1 MKWCVAFLF
10 SGASEC
16 LNFGAALDRYLAEVT
31 PTKKAATQR
40 AERLKAKPLREFFG
54 SYAMAAIGVDLV
66 ARYRDERLASASQRI
81 DKATGKATL
90 LRPATVRLQL
100 ALLGHI
106 FTVAIKEWRIGL
118 VFNPVHN
125 IRKPS
130 VGQGRDRRLNGDE
143 EARIME
149 AVDVYLLKPDAWL
162 DCAYSV
168 EHWHALQRNHR
179 PAHSSS

>member
-1 MKWCVAFLF
+1 MLKTGHDAPRMKWCVAFLF

-81 DKATGKATL
+81 DKASVLTK
-90 LRPATVRLQL
+90 PPVRQPYCDPPRCD
-100 ALLGHI
+100 
-106 FTVAIKEWRIGL
+106 FSWRYW
-118 VFNPVHN
+118 
-125 IRKPS
+125 
-130 VGQGRDRRLNGDE
+130 DT
-143 EARIME
+143 
-149 AVDVYLLKPDAWL
+149 YLLSP
-162 DCAYSV
+162 S
-168 EHWHALQRNHR
+168 RNG
-179 PAHSSS
+179 ASG